1 MFKIDEQNKS
11 IYCISIEICI
21 QIKLIK
27 YCIKYKNEELRNYFH
42 KKYIVRYNVPC
53 MYYKVKY

>member
-1 MFKIDEQNKS
+1 MYLHRNM
-11 IYCISIEICI
+11 YTN
-21 QIKLIK
+21 KLIK
-27 YCIKYKNEELRNYFH
+27 YCIKYKSEKLKNYFH